1 MTSFSSPKAAHILSL
16 VQTLRG
22 GGVERTLLRLAGDWV
37 EAGRQVTLLMGMR
50 EGPLVAEL
58 PDGVRIVELG
68 TSSFPAL
75 RALPAIARDVQPDLI
90 FCPGNHYT
98 SIAGFT
104 RLQLGQAAPPIVA
117 KISNALA
124 RPDHRFPLAQ
134 AYRWWLR
141 RHPRFIDHFV
151 AMSPAMR
158 DEAICAMRA
167 DPARLSIIANPAPR
181 LPSGTS
187 PANIPARPLLV
198 GVGRLEL
205 QKRWDRLIDAI
216 ARIDDAS
223 TRLIIVGEGSAR
235 PALEAQIA
243 RLGLGQRVTLIGYRS
258 NPAPYLAAASAV
270 VLTSDFEGVPG
281 VLREALALGTPVV
294 ATESSVAVREIIA
307 DPTRGT
313 IVPIGDQMALVAAL
327 NHWLGPDVTRPMPV
341 APAGED
347 AANAYLA
354 LFDRLVRERR
364 DPVLTRDRR

>member
-1 MTSFSSPKAAHILSL
+1 MTSVSPPEAAHILSL

-22 GGVERTLLRLAGDWV
+22 GGVERSLLRLAGDWV

-75 RALPAIARDVQPDLI
+75 RALPAVARNVQPDVI

-104 RLQLGQAAPPIVA
+104 RLRLGRAAPPIVA

-124 RPDHRFPLAQ
+124 RPDHRYPMTQ

-141 RHPRFIDHFV
+141 RHPGFIDHFV

-158 DEAICAMRA
+158 DEAICAMGA
-167 DPARLSIIANPAPR
+167 DPARLSVIANPAPR
-181 LPSGTS
+181 LPTGA
-187 PANIPARPLLV
+187 PPVDLPARPLLV

-205 QKRWDRLIDAI
+205 QKRWDRLIDAM
-216 ARIDDAS
+216 ACIDDAA
-223 TRLIIVGEGSAR
+223 TQLIIVGEGSAR
-235 PALEAQIA
+235 SALEAQIA
-243 RLGLGQRVTLIGYRS
+243 ALGLAQRVTLTGYRS

-294 ATESSVAVREIIA
+294 ATESSVAVREMIA
-307 DPTRGT
+307 DPSRGT
-313 IVPIGDQMALVAAL
+313 IVPIGDQVALVDAL
-327 NHWLGPDVTRPMPV
+327 NHWLRPDAPRPMPV
-341 APAGED
+341 VPTGED
-347 AANAYLA
+347 AAAAYLA

-364 DPVLTRDRR
+364 DPARNRSRR